1 MKYES
6 LMLEKKEYVY
16 IKRILNI
23 SGYVGDHEIQRSL
36 KKFTE
41 ELKTARIVDEED
53 MPKDVVR
60 MNSIVTVTSD
70 NKWEKTIQIV
80 QPSEKDIKNDKV
92 SILAPMGAALFGYSV
107 DDVVNW
113 EFPTG
118 EIQLKVIDVKQ
129 QAQEKNLIY

>member
-1 MKYES
+1 MKYGN

-41 ELKTARIVDEED
+41 ELKTAQIQDEED

-92 SILAPMGAALFGYSV
+92 SILAPMGAALFGYAV
-107 DDVVNW
+107 GDEVKW

-118 EIQLKVIDVKQ
+118 EIELKLIDVKQ
-129 QAQEKNLIY
+129 QVQEKNLIY